1 MSGTAA
7 LSAARKRRASNAP
20 GAMPNMTPT
29 SFSNTP
35 NPYYNSSPQI
45 QPPPHYGGGGG
56 GVPSVVPPNMTIHE
70 NIALIKMQMEQRLQ
84 LITSQGRS
92 MPPEKLKMLQKQ
104 QEIQT
109 QILKQK
115 IEVAREMEHD
125 DQAPHFPQMAQK
137 HVAFQSNDVPKTTN
151 GMSVPMAD
159 ARTKHVQQA
168 NKGTMPTA
176 TLTPFVSMTSANGV
190 IPPPIVILKSH
201 DDKIGEHDA
210 VLNDLSNRMNYMHNR
225 IDQIERSSV
234 SPQHDMVEQ
243 PRQLDNVNTETNEIG
258 HDNHPEE
265 EEEPTLLMEEV
276 IGDLLNSR
284 DFMQGVVDKIMNETN
299 LADVVFKIDPIIKEN
314 QELRSLLHSQQE
326 MLNQMNIMLMKFLNA
341 QSQEA
346 TNSNHYDMC
355 DGEVGGDV
363 CDANGLYNEV
373 NDEST
378 YVESNNDTEQGE
390 AGAGAGAGAE
400 APAPEEAEDTVV
412 DKDDVEEQVTDQL
425 VEHEVTDLADQAVE
439 HVEDVNIQAG
449 DTEATNADEQLAE
462 ENDDESGPN
471 FPDVNRLKLLV
482 SEIEASDL

>member
-20 GAMPNMTPT
+20 GAIPNITPN

-35 NPYYNSSPQI
+35 NPYYTSSPQI
-45 QPPPHYGGGGG
+45 QPPSYGGGSGGGG
-56 GVPSVVPPNMTIHE
+56 GVVRGPQGAASVVPPNMTIHE

-84 LITSQGRS
+84 LMTSQGRS

-115 IEVAREMEHD
+115 IELAREMEEEE
-125 DQAPHFPQMAQK
+125 QAPHFPQQVSK
-137 HVAFQSNDVPKTTN
+137 PTHPSPVP
-151 GMSVPMAD
+151 VVD
-159 ARTKHVQQA
+159 ARMKQVQPT
-168 NKGTMPTA
+168 NKGTGTMPTA

-225 IDQIERSSV
+225 IDQIERSSM
-234 SPQHDMVEQ
+234 SPRRDMVEAA
-243 PRQLDNVNTETNEIG
+243 RQTDNVNSATNEVG
-258 HDNHPEE
+258 NDDHPED

-326 MLNQMNIMLMKFLNA
+326 MLNQMNTMLLKFLNS
-341 QSQEA
+341 QSQEVN
-346 TNSNHYDMC
+346 NSNHYDNMC
-355 DGEVGGDV
+355 AGEEVVGDV

-373 NDEST
+373 TAEST
-378 YVESNNDTEQGE
+378 YVESTVETEQAHAQAEVE
-390 AGAGAGAGAE
+390 AS
-400 APAPEEAEDTVV
+400 DTVV
-412 DKDDVEEQVTDQL
+412 ENEDVEEVVTAEPIEQ
-425 VEHEVTDLADQAVE
+425 EVTDLVVE
-439 HVEDVNIQAG
+439 PVEELHVQG
-449 DTEATNADEQLAE
+449 DETEVTNNDEEPE
-462 ENDDESGPN
+462 ENDDGSGPN

-482 SEIEASDL
+482 SEIEVSEL

>member
-45 QPPPHYGGGGG
+45 QPPPHYGGGGGG

-125 DQAPHFPQMAQK
+125 DQAPHFPQQVSKPTHA
-137 HVAFQSNDVPKTTN
+137 SPVP
-151 GMSVPMAD
+151 VVD

-243 PRQLDNVNTETNEIG
+243 PRQLDNVNTDTNEIG

-378 YVESNNDTEQGE
+378 YVESNNDTEQGQGPAE
-390 AGAGAGAGAE
+390 AEAGAE

-412 DKDDVEEQVTDQL
+412 EKDDVEEQVTDQL

-462 ENDDESGPN
+462 ENDDGSGPN

-482 SEIEASDL
+482 SEIDASDL

>member
-1 MSGTAA
+1 
-7 LSAARKRRASNAP
+7 
-20 GAMPNMTPT
+20 
-29 SFSNTP
+29 
-35 NPYYNSSPQI
+35 
-45 QPPPHYGGGGG
+45 
-56 GVPSVVPPNMTIHE
+56 MTIHE

-125 DQAPHFPQMAQK
+125 DQAPHFPQQVSKAT
-137 HVAFQSNDVPKTTN
+137 HASPAPIV
-151 GMSVPMAD
+151 D
-159 ARTKHVQQA
+159 ARMKQVQPT

-225 IDQIERSSV
+225 IDQIERSSM
-234 SPQHDMVEQ
+234 SPRRDMVEAA
-243 PRQLDNVNTETNEIG
+243 RQTDNVISATNEVG
-258 HDNHPEE
+258 NDDHPED

-326 MLNQMNIMLMKFLNA
+326 MLNQMNTMLLKFLNS
-341 QSQEA
+341 QTQEA
-346 TNSNHYDMC
+346 NTANQYDMC
-355 DGEVGGDV
+355 DGEGVGDV
-363 CDANGLYNEV
+363 CDVNGLYNEV
-373 NDEST
+373 SVEST
-378 YVESNNDTEQGE
+378 YVEPTVETEQALAEGE
-390 AGAGAGAGAE
+390 AIK
-400 APAPEEAEDTVV
+400 TVV
-412 DKDDVEEQVTDQL
+412 ETVIENEDVEEVVTDQP
-425 VEHEVTDLADQAVE
+425 VEEPEVTELAVE
-439 HVEDVNIQAG
+439 QVEELHVQ
-449 DTEATNADEQLAE
+449 ADETEVTNNDEEPE
-462 ENDDESGPN
+462 ENDDGSGPN
-471 FPDVNRLKLLV
+471 FPDVDRLKLLV
-482 SEIEASDL
+482 SEIEVSEL

>member
-20 GAMPNMTPT
+20 GAIPNTTPN

-45 QPPPHYGGGGG
+45 QGPPYGGGGG
-56 GVPSVVPPNMTIHE
+56 GAPSVVPPNMTIHE

-125 DQAPHFPQMAQK
+125 DQAPHFPQQVSKAT
-137 HVAFQSNDVPKTTN
+137 HASPAPIV
-151 GMSVPMAD
+151 D
-159 ARTKHVQQA
+159 ARMKQVQPT

-225 IDQIERSSV
+225 IDQIERSSM
-234 SPQHDMVEQ
+234 SPRRDMVEAA
-243 PRQLDNVNTETNEIG
+243 RQTDNVISATNEVG
-258 HDNHPEE
+258 NDDHPED

-326 MLNQMNIMLMKFLNA
+326 MLNQMNTMLLKFLNS
-341 QSQEA
+341 QTQEA
-346 TNSNHYDMC
+346 NTANQYDMC
-355 DGEVGGDV
+355 DGEGVGDV
-363 CDANGLYNEV
+363 CDVNGLYNEV
-373 NDEST
+373 SVEST
-378 YVESNNDTEQGE
+378 YVEPTVETEQALAEGE
-390 AGAGAGAGAE
+390 AIK
-400 APAPEEAEDTVV
+400 TVV
-412 DKDDVEEQVTDQL
+412 ETVIENEDVEEVVTDQP
-425 VEHEVTDLADQAVE
+425 VEEPEVTELAVE
-439 HVEDVNIQAG
+439 QVEELHVQ
-449 DTEATNADEQLAE
+449 ADETEVTNNDEEPE
-462 ENDDESGPN
+462 ENDDGSGPN
-471 FPDVNRLKLLV
+471 FPDVDRLKLLV
-482 SEIEASDL
+482 SEIEVSEL

>member
-7 LSAARKRRASNAP
+7 LSAARRRRASNAP
-20 GAMPNMTPT
+20 GGLPNMTPT

-35 NPYYNSSPQI
+35 NPYYSSSSQTQPLPQ
-45 QPPPHYGGGGG
+45 YGSGGA
-56 GVPSVVPPNMTIHE
+56 PSVVPPNMTIHE

-115 IEVAREMEHD
+115 IEVAREMEND
-125 DQAPHFPQMAQK
+125 DQAPHFPQTAQK

-151 GMSVPMAD
+151 SMPGPMAD

-234 SPQHDMVEQ
+234 SPQHDMAEQ
-243 PRQLDNVNTETNEIG
+243 PRQLDNVNTATNEVG
-258 HDNHPEE
+258 HDNHTEE

-326 MLNQMNIMLMKFLNA
+326 MLNQMNIMLMKFLNT
-341 QSQEA
+341 QSQEV
-346 TNSNHYDMC
+346 TNTNQYDDTC
-355 DGEVGGDV
+355 NGEVDDQD
-363 CDANGLYNEV
+363 CDENGLYSEV
-373 NDEST
+373 TVEST
-378 YVESNNDTEQGE
+378 YVESNNDTEQLQLPGQAEVEVE
-390 AGAGAGAGAE
+390 AD
-400 APAPEEAEDTVV
+400 DTVV
-412 DKDDVEEQVTDQL
+412 ENNDVEETVTDQPI
-425 VEHEVTDLADQAVE
+425 EHEVTDLAVDEVE
-439 HVEDVNIQAG
+439 ELQIQA
-449 DTEATNADEQLAE
+449 DEIEATNLAEQTAE
-462 ENDDESGPN
+462 ENDDGSGPN

>member
-45 QPPPHYGGGGG
+45 QAPPHYGG

-125 DQAPHFPQMAQK
+125 DQAPHFPTTAPK
-137 HVAFQSNDVPKTTN
+137 HVAFQSNDMPKTTN
-151 GMSVPMAD
+151 GMPVPMVD
-159 ARTKHVQQA
+159 ARTKHVQQP

-243 PRQLDNVNTETNEIG
+243 PRQVDNMNTATNEIG
-258 HDNHPEE
+258 HDNQPED

-284 DFMQGVVDKIMNETN
+284 EFMQGVVDKIMNETN

-341 QSQEA
+341 QSQES
-346 TNSNHYDMC
+346 TNSNQYEMC

-373 NDEST
+373 TVETT
-378 YVESNNDTEQGE
+378 YVGSNNDTEQGE
-390 AGAGAGAGAE
+390 A
-400 APAPEEAEDTVV
+400 PAEAEDTVV
-412 DKDDVEEQVTDQL
+412 KNDDVEEVVTDQL
-425 VEHEVTDLADQAVE
+425 VEHEVSDQLVE
-439 HVEDVNIQAG
+439 HVEEVNIQGG
-449 DTEATNADEQLAE
+449 DTEATNADEQTAE
-462 ENDDESGPN
+462 ENDDGSGPN

-482 SEIEASDL
+482 SEIEASEL

>member
-20 GAMPNMTPT
+20 GAIPNITPN

-35 NPYYNSSPQI
+35 NPYYNSAPQI
-45 QPPPHYGGGGG
+45 QGPPYGGGGG
-56 GVPSVVPPNMTIHE
+56 GAPSVVPPNMTIHE

-125 DQAPHFPQMAQK
+125 DQAPHFPQQVSKAT
-137 HVAFQSNDVPKTTN
+137 HASPVPI
-151 GMSVPMAD
+151 VD
-159 ARTKHVQQA
+159 ARMKQVQPT

-225 IDQIERSSV
+225 MDQIERSSI
-234 SPQHDMVEQ
+234 SPQHDMTEST
-243 PRQLDNVNTETNEIG
+243 RQADNVNTVTNNVG
-258 HDNHPEE
+258 HDNQPED

-326 MLNQMNIMLMKFLNA
+326 MLNQMNTMLLKFLNS
-341 QSQEA
+341 QTQEA
-346 TNSNHYDMC
+346 NTANQYDMC
-355 DGEVGGDV
+355 DGEGVGDV
-363 CDANGLYNEV
+363 CDVNGLYNEV
-373 NDEST
+373 TVEST
-378 YVESNNDTEQGE
+378 YVEPTVETEQALAEGE
-390 AGAGAGAGAE
+390 VE
-400 APAPEEAEDTVV
+400 AIETVV
-412 DKDDVEEQVTDQL
+412 ETVIENEDVEDVVTDQP
-425 VEHEVTDLADQAVE
+425 VEEPEVTELAVE
-439 HVEDVNIQAG
+439 QVEELHVQ
-449 DTEATNADEQLAE
+449 ADETEVTNNDEEPE
-462 ENDDESGPN
+462 ENDDGSGPN
-471 FPDVNRLKLLV
+471 FPDVDRLKLLV
-482 SEIEASDL
+482 SEIEVSEL

>member
-56 GVPSVVPPNMTIHE
+56 VPSVVPPNMTIHE

-92 MPPEKLKMLQKQ
+92 MPPDKLKMLQKQ

-125 DQAPHFPQMAQK
+125 DQAPHFPQQVSKPTHA
-137 HVAFQSNDVPKTTN
+137 SPVP
-151 GMSVPMAD
+151 VVD
-159 ARTKHVQQA
+159 ARMKQVQPT

-243 PRQLDNVNTETNEIG
+243 PRQLDNVNTATNEIG
-258 HDNHPEE
+258 HDNHLEE

-346 TNSNHYDMC
+346 TNSNHYEMC

-390 AGAGAGAGAE
+390 AGAE

-412 DKDDVEEQVTDQL
+412 EKDDVEEQVTDQL

-439 HVEDVNIQAG
+439 HVEDVKIQAG

-462 ENDDESGPN
+462 ENDDGSGPN

-482 SEIEASDL
+482 SEIDASDL

>member
-45 QPPPHYGGGGG
+45 QPPPHYGGGGA
-56 GVPSVVPPNMTIHE
+56 PSVVPPNMTIHE

-115 IEVAREMEHD
+115 IEVAREMEQD
-125 DQAPHFPQMAQK
+125 DQAPHFPPTGPK

-151 GMSVPMAD
+151 GMPVPMID
-159 ARTKHVQQA
+159 ARTKHVQQP

-234 SPQHDMVEQ
+234 TTQHDMVEQ
-243 PRQLDNVNTETNEIG
+243 PRQVANVNLATNEVG

-326 MLNQMNIMLMKFLNA
+326 MLNQMNIMLLKFLNT

-346 TNSNHYDMC
+346 TNSNLYEMS

-363 CDANGLYNEV
+363 CDANGLYNEASV
-373 NDEST
+373 EST
-378 YVESNNDTEQGE
+378 YLESNNDTEQGE
-390 AGAGAGAGAE
+390 SLGDAAVE
-400 APAPEEAEDTVV
+400 AQEETPEEETVV
-412 DKDDVEEQVTDQL
+412 KNDDLEEVVNDQPVEQY
-425 VEHEVTDLADQAVE
+425 VTDLADQVVE
-439 HVEDVNIQAG
+439 HVEEVNIQGG
-449 DTEATNADEQLAE
+449 DTEATNTDEQPGE
-462 ENDDESGPN
+462 ENDDGSGPN
-471 FPDVNRLKLLV
+471 FPDANRLKLLV

>member
-1 MSGTAA
+1 
-7 LSAARKRRASNAP
+7 
-20 GAMPNMTPT
+20 
-29 SFSNTP
+29 
-35 NPYYNSSPQI
+35 
-45 QPPPHYGGGGG
+45 
-56 GVPSVVPPNMTIHE
+56 
-70 NIALIKMQMEQRLQ
+70 MQMEQRLQ

-125 DQAPHFPQMAQK
+125 DQAPHFPQQVSKPTHA
-137 HVAFQSNDVPKTTN
+137 SPVP
-151 GMSVPMAD
+151 VVD

-326 MLNQMNIMLMKFLNA
+326 MLNQMNIMLMKFLNS
-341 QSQEA
+341 QTQEA

-378 YVESNNDTEQGE
+378 YVESNNDTEQGQGE
-390 AGAGAGAGAE
+390 AEAEAGAE
-400 APAPEEAEDTVV
+400 APAPAEAEDTVV
-412 DKDDVEEQVTDQL
+412 EKDEVEEQVTDQL
-425 VEHEVTDLADQAVE
+425 VEHEVTDLDDQAVE
-439 HVEDVNIQAG
+439 QVEEVNIQAG

-462 ENDDESGPN
+462 ENDDGSGPN

-482 SEIEASDL
+482 SEIDASDL